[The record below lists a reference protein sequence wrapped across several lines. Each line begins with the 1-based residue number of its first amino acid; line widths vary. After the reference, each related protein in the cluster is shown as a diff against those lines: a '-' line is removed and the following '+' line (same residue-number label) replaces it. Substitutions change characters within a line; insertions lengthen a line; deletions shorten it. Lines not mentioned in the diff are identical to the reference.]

1 MQFFIALIIT
11 LVMNALPLQATSLP
25 RIIITE
31 IGAHETSD
39 KEWIEIYNTTEE
51 TISLEDWKFFEN
63 NTNHGLTALTSYEL
77 PAHTYAIIAD
87 VADIFLETRPD
98 FIGIVFD
105 SSWTTLNLSG
115 EYLALIDPQQQ
126 IVFEITYPAVEKT
139 SLQYDMSDETWKS
152 HPTSDSAGFE
162 NEFAE
167 SLPPEGDDTLDES
180 TTASTSTSS
189 GGELTDNEQPL
200 VISQGALIINEF
212 VADPVSGEKEWIE
225 LYNTTSHELP
235 LTGFVLTENSKA
247 QNKLTGSIAPGGYFV
262 HYFSSA
268 KLNNGGDVI
277 QLYYNNLLFD
287 EITYGSADIPAPDEG
302 ISLARFEDGTW
313 HLSKTPTP
321 GLSNIITK
329 EIVLGNDSKTSTTIP
344 QAKGSVIFNE
354 IFPNP
359 IGSDQLYEFIELKN
373 ISSESVNLKGWT
385 IKDADANYFTFT
397 NYYLQPQQLVV
408 LERAQTFLPLENDKE
423 TLHLLNEKGDV
434 IDVVSYRFPIKEDE
448 SLQKITGEW
457 KLTSAPTKGEENRYY
472 PINVPPK
479 ISVTCP
485 KDINKGTPF
494 VCDASDSYDPNQ
506 TPIMFTWKL
515 QTHDGIIGNVYTSD
529 VPTITITDDYY
540 TTLVLEVSDG
550 TLTTTQ
556 KISLSLAG
564 LAHPIQLDH
573 TNSLSSIQVQKTQ
586 KQPLQTS
593 DAVEGVVTVLPG
605 TFGVNYFFIDNHAM
619 QIHGNNDLFPSLEI
633 GDRIR
638 VQGKRGVTAGN
649 PKMTITSASD
659 ISIVKSNEIITP
671 FEITLSD
678 TLDDHLN
685 TLVTV
690 DGSLSKIGG
699 AHYLLTAPDGAITV
713 TIKQK
718 TKISTKDIRETK
730 YSIIGILQKTTDG
743 YALLPRSYDDLTL
756 LTDDTPPVAGRVESK
771 KHETPPPETSVI
783 EVAPLP
789 SSNTSA
795 SVVPVLTTVLLI
807 ITTIIGVA
815 WKLHTLHPPSLK
827 SGSDLRAT
835 RKEDGIANELLF
847 TK

>member
-1 MQFFIALIIT
+1 MQFFISLAIT
-11 LVMNALPLQATSLP
+11 LVIHALPLQATSLP
-25 RIIITE
+25 SIIITE
-31 IGAHETSD
+31 IGAHEPSD
-39 KEWIEIYNTTEE
+39 KEWIEIYNTTDE
-51 TISLEDWKFFEN
+51 TISLEGWKFFEN
-63 NTNHGLTALTSYEL
+63 NTNHGITAITSYEL
-77 PAHTYAIIAD
+77 PPHTYAIIAD
-87 VADIFLETRPD
+87 VADTFLEMHPHFT
-98 FIGIVFD
+98 GLLFD

-126 IVFEITYPAVEKT
+126 IVFEITYPTVEKT

-167 SLPPEGDDTLDES
+167 PLEFEENNMSNE
-180 TTASTSTSS
+180 TATTSTLADEEVSTKESS
-189 GGELTDNEQPL
+189 L
-200 VISQGALIINEF
+200 VISQGSLIINEF
-212 VADPVSGEKEWIE
+212 IADPISGEKEWVE

-235 LTGFVLTENSKA
+235 LDGFVLTENSKA
-247 QNKLTGSIAPGGYFV
+247 QNKLVGTIAPGEYFV

-268 KLNNGGDVI
+268 KLNNSGDVI
-277 QLYYNNLLFD
+277 QLYYNHLLFD
-287 EITYGSADIPAPDEG
+287 EITYGSTDIPAPDEG
-302 ISLARFEDGTW
+302 TSLARFEDSTW

-321 GLSNIITK
+321 GSPNVITK
-329 EIVLGNDSKTSTTIP
+329 EIILGNNSDPNTNKTPSKS
-344 QAKGSVIFNE
+344 SVMFNE

-373 ISSESVNLKGWT
+373 TSSESVNLKNWVV
-385 IKDADANYFTFT
+385 KDADGNRFIFNNYH
-397 NYYLQPQQLVV
+397 LQPQQLVV

-423 TLHLLNEKGDV
+423 TLHLLNEQGTV
-434 IDVVSYRFPIKEDE
+434 VDVVSYRFPIKEHE
-448 SLQKITGEW
+448 SLQKLDGEW
-457 KLTSAPTKGEENRYY
+457 TLTSVPTKASENVYY

-485 KDINKGTPF
+485 KNIHKGTPF

-515 QTHDGIIGNVYTSD
+515 QTTDGLVGNVYTSD

-540 TTLVLEVSDG
+540 TTLTLEVDDG
-550 TLTTTQ
+550 TLTSTQ
-556 KISLSLAG
+556 NISLSIAG
-564 LAHPIQLDH
+564 LANPVQLHH
-573 TNSLSSIQVQKTQ
+573 TDSPQPEQQLS
-586 KQPLQTS
+586 QTS
-593 DAVEGVVTVLPG
+593 HVLEGVVTVPPNI
-605 TFGVNYFFIDNHAM
+605 FGINYFFIDNQAM
-619 QIHGNNDLFPSLEI
+619 QIHGTPNLFPASLAI

-649 PKMTITSASD
+649 PKITITSASD
-659 ISIVKSNEIITP
+659 ISILQSDQEITP
-671 FEITLSD
+671 LELTLSKN
-678 TLDDHLN
+678 LDAYLN
-685 TLVTV
+685 TLVVVHGT
-690 DGSLSKIGG
+690 LSKLSGSN
-699 AHYLLTAPDGAITV
+699 YLLTTPEGTITV

-718 TKISTKDIRETK
+718 TKIATKDIRETK
-730 YSIIGILQKTTDG
+730 YSVTGILQKTTDG
-743 YALLPRSYDDLTL
+743 YSILPRSQNDLTVL
-756 LTDDTPPVAGRVESK
+756 VDDIPPVAGTVVSTQHK
-771 KHETPPPETSVI
+771 TPPPEASVI

-827 SGSDLRAT
+827 SVSDLRAT
-835 RKEDGIANELLF
+835 RKEDAIANELLF